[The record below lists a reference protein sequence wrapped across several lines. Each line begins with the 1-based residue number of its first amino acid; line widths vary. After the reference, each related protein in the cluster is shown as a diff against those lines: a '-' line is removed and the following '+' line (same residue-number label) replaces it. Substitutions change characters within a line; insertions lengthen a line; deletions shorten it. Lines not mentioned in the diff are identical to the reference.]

1 MGHVTGIPV
10 VSHSPAIT
18 CGSEMEPQPLW
29 PTFAHFY
36 FFYVPHAYREGEQSC
51 GHGGKLSA
59 QTEELPFLG
68 HSCRRQR

>member
-1 MGHVTGIPV
+1 MGHVTGILV
-10 VSHSPAIT
+10 VSRSPVIT
-18 CGSEMEPQPLW
+18 FGSELEPQPLCSTC
-29 PTFAHFY
+29 PL
-36 FFYVPHAYREGEQSC
+36 VLLLRSHAYREGEQPC

>member
-10 VSHSPAIT
+10 VSHSPVIT
-18 CGSEMEPQPLW
+18 FGSEMEPQPPW
-29 PTFAHFY
+29 PTFAHLC
-36 FFYVPHAYREGEQSC
+36 FFYVPHAYKEGEQPC

-59 QTEELPFLG
+59 QTEELPFSG